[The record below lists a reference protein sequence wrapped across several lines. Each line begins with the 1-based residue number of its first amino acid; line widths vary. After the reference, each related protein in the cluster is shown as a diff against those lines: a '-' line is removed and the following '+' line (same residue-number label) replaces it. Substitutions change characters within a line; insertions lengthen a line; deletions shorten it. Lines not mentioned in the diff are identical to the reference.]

1 MKIRTKVFGILITHI
16 VLKSFREMDSL
27 IAVGNKICVTFLES
41 HLIIYIITLK
51 MAVLEIYLKAITI
64 NELNNLATTW
74 LNVAFL

>member
-1 MKIRTKVFGILITHI
+1 
-16 VLKSFREMDSL
+16 MDSL

-41 HLIIYIITLK
+41 RLIIYIITLK